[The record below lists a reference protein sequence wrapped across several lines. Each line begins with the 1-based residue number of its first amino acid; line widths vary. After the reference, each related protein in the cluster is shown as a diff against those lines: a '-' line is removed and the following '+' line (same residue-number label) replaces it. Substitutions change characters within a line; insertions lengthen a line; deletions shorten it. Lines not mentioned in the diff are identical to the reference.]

1 MIKRILKIIASV
13 LVLVSFN
20 TNYAQ
25 DNFNKVA
32 QSGMQYLKIGVGA
45 EMVGRGEA
53 GISAVKGVSAMF
65 WNPAGLAE
73 LENNEVLFSHNS
85 WIADISLNAF
95 GAGINL
101 GSWGVVGVNVL
112 WMDYGELHK
121 TSVARTTEESA
132 QYGYVDEGTFSPS
145 DMAFG
150 LSYSRKVSTQFSF
163 GGQIRYLYENYGSN
177 RTISTSG
184 EESINDNTM
193 SALCFDF
200 GTLYYPGF
208 KSLALSM
215 TIQNF
220 STDLKYEHEAF
231 STPLTFKIGISMN
244 MLDLL
249 ENKSR
254 SSLLFAIDAI
264 HLRDYSERLNVG
276 LEYSYLGLFN
286 VRCGYRMNY
295 DLGGFTAGAGV
306 RYSISNDLGIKLDVS
321 YIVETAGRFT
331 SPLQLTASLIML

>member
-1 MIKRILKIIASV
+1 MRKFTLTIIANL
-13 LVLVSFN
+13 LVLVFFN

-73 LENNEVLFSHNS
+73 LENNEFLFSYNS
-85 WIADISLNAF
+85 WIADISMNAF

-101 GSWGVVGVNVL
+101 DNWGVVGVNVL
-112 WMDYGELHK
+112 WMDYGELYQ
-121 TSVARTTEESA
+121 TSVAKTTAESA
-132 QYGYVDEGTFSPS
+132 QYGYVDEGTFTPL
-145 DMAFG
+145 DLAFG
-150 LSYSRKVSTQFSF
+150 LTYSRKVSTQFSF

-177 RTISTSG
+177 KTINASG
-184 EESINDNTM
+184 EESITDNTM

-200 GTLYYPGF
+200 GTLYYPGY
-208 KSLALSM
+208 KSLAISM
-215 TIQNF
+215 TVQNF
-220 STDLKYEHEAF
+220 STDLKFEQEAF

-244 MLDLL
+244 MLDLF

-254 SSLLFAIDAI
+254 SSLLLAVDAI

-276 LEYSYLGLFN
+276 LDYSYLGLFN

-306 RYSISNDLGIKLDVS
+306 RYSISNDLGIKFDVS
-321 YIVETAGRFT
+321 YMVENSGRFT
-331 SPLQLTASLIML
+331 SPLQFTASLIML